1 LSDTSTRTGFDE
13 QALARLPQ
21 APAPFVDRLRAQALE
36 EFLALPVPSPETEE
50 WRYTDL
56 SGFDFGFTPWAE
68 GGHAANLDGV
78 PPEILEAAGTV
89 GDRAGLQIQRNSE
102 VMVTHLDPELAA
114 QGVLLMDLDE
124 AARQH
129 EDLVEPNL
137 HALVPTNRTRFTAL
151 HGAFR
156 SGGTFLYVPRGVTAR
171 LPIQTL
177 TYLDADGGAVFPH
190 TLIVA
195 EEDSEVTF
203 IDRLVSPDLTKALS
217 DAVVEVHAGP
227 ASRVRYVCLQEW
239 GSGVQ
244 HLSVQRTQLARDAE
258 FRSLG
263 VAFGGEL
270 ARSEIESVLAEPGG
284 FSEMLGLYFAD
295 GDQHFDHR
303 ALQDHVA
310 PNCSS
315 NLLYKGALK
324 ERSNA
329 VYSGWVNVRPGAQK
343 TDAFQT
349 VRNIVLSEEA
359 KAASIPNLEIQA
371 NDVRCGHAAS
381 DGPVEEDTLFYLESR
396 GIPRAEAERLIVFGF
411 FQEVLDKVT
420 LPEVRD
426 GLAHAIEAELARVR

>member
-1 LSDTSTRTGFDE
+1 MAATPSRTGFDE
-13 QALARLPQ
+13 QTLTLLPE
-21 APAPFVDRLRAQALE
+21 APAPFVDRLRAHALE
-36 EFLALPVPSPETEE
+36 EFLALPVPSQETEE

-56 SGFDFGFTPWAE
+56 KDFDFGFAPWTE
-68 GGHAANLDGV
+68 GGRARNLDDV
-78 PPEILEAAGTV
+78 PAEILEAAGTV
-89 GDRAGLQIQRNSE
+89 GERAGLQIQRNSE
-102 VMVTHLDPELAA
+102 VMVTHLDPELER
-114 QGVLLMDLDE
+114 QGVVLMDLDD
-124 AARQH
+124 AARIH
-129 EDLVEPNL
+129 PDLVEPNL
-137 HALVPTNRTRFTAL
+137 HTLIPTGRTRFTAL

-156 SGGTFLYVPRGVTAR
+156 SGGTFLYVPKGVAIQ
-171 LPIQTL
+171 LPLQTL

-195 EEDSEVTF
+195 DEDSEVTF
-203 IDRLVSPDLTKALS
+203 IDRLVSPDLSRALS

-239 GSGVQ
+239 GTGVQ
-244 HLSVQRTQLARDAE
+244 HLSVQRAQLARDAE

-263 VAFGGEL
+263 VAFGGDL

-284 FSEMLGLYFAD
+284 FSEMLGVYFAD

-310 PNCSS
+310 PSCSS

-349 VRNIVLSEEA
+349 VRNIVLSENA

-411 FQEVLDKVT
+411 FQEVLDKIT
-420 LPEVRD
+420 LPEVRE
-426 GLAHAIEAELARVR
+426 GISNAIEAELARVR

>member
-1 LSDTSTRTGFDE
+1 LTDTTTRTGFDE
-13 QALARLPQ
+13 QALSELPK
-21 APAPFVDRLRAQALE
+21 APAPFVDKLRAQALE
-36 EFLALPVPSPETEE
+36 EFLALPVPSQETEE

-56 SGFDFGFTPWAE
+56 SDFDFGFKPWAE
-68 GGHAANLDGV
+68 GGRATNLDGV
-78 PPEILEAAGTV
+78 PPQILQAAGAV
-89 GDRAGLQIQRNSE
+89 GDRAGLQIQHNSE
-102 VMVTHLDPELAA
+102 VMVTHLDPELES
-114 QGVLLMDLDE
+114 QGVIFTDLDE
-124 AARQH
+124 AAREH
-129 EDLVEPNL
+129 PDLVEPAL
-137 HALVPTNRTRFTAL
+137 HALIPTNRTRFTAL

-156 SGGTFLYVPRGVTAR
+156 SGGTFLYVPPGVAIR
-171 LPIQTL
+171 LPLQTL
-177 TYLDADGGAVFPH
+177 TYLDVEGGAVFPH

-195 EEDSEVTF
+195 AEDSEVTF
-203 IDRLVSPDLTKALS
+203 IDRLVSPDLTRALS
-217 DAVVEVHAGP
+217 DAIVEVHAGP

-244 HLSVQRTQLARDAE
+244 HLSVQRTHLQRDAE

-263 VAFGGEL
+263 VAFGGSL

-310 PNCSS
+310 PSCSS
-315 NLLYKGALK
+315 NLLYKGALR
-324 ERSNA
+324 ERSKA

-381 DGPVEEDTLFYLESR
+381 DGPVEEEMLFYLQSR
-396 GIPRAEAERLIVFGF
+396 GIPRDEAERLIVFGF
-411 FQEVLDKVT
+411 FQEVLDKVM
-420 LPEVRD
+420 LREVRE
-426 GLAHAIEAELARVR
+426 GLSSAIEAELARGR

>member
-1 LSDTSTRTGFDE
+1 MTDTSIRAGFDE
-13 QALARLPQ
+13 QSLSALPK
-21 APAPFVDRLRAQALE
+21 APAPFVDKLRAQALE
-36 EFLALPVPSPETEE
+36 EFLALPVPSQETEE

-68 GGHAANLDGV
+68 GGHATNLDEV
-78 PPEILEAAGTV
+78 PPQILEAAGTV

-102 VMVTHLDPELAA
+102 VMVTHLDPELQR
-114 QGVLLMDLDE
+114 QGVILTDLDR
-124 AARQH
+124 AAGDH
-129 EDLVEPNL
+129 PDLVEPAL
-137 HALVPTNRTRFTAL
+137 HALVPTSRTRFTAL

-156 SGGTFLYVPRGVTAR
+156 SGGTFLYVPPGVAIS
-171 LPIQTL
+171 LPLQTL
-177 TYLDADGGAVFPH
+177 TYLDVEGGAVFPH

-195 EEDSEVTF
+195 AEDSEVTF
-203 IDRLVSPDLTKALS
+203 IDRLVSPDLERALS
-217 DAVVEVHAGP
+217 DAIVEIHAGP

-239 GSGVQ
+239 GGGVQ
-244 HLSVQRTQLARDAE
+244 HLSVQRAHLQRDAE

-263 VAFGGEL
+263 VAFGGNL

-303 ALQDHVA
+303 AVQDHLA
-310 PNCSS
+310 PSCSS

-381 DGPVEEDTLFYLESR
+381 DGPVEEETLFYLQSR
-396 GIPRAEAERLIVFGF
+396 GIPRDEAERLIVFGF
-411 FQEVLDKVT
+411 FQEVLDKIA
-420 LPEVRD
+420 LPEVRE
-426 GLAHAIEAELARVR
+426 GLSHAIEAELARGR